1 VETYKDLAILVNTK
15 KPDDITKNIPKSKV
29 VGVYENGVYQVA
41 VNWGLDEVIKLT
53 SMKLKNVPTR
63 MQKDYTWPGVY
74 KPFKHQEETSEFLSK
89 NKRAYC

>member
-1 VETYKDLAILVNTK
+1 METYKDLAILVNTK
-15 KPDDITKNIPKSKV
+15 KPDDITKNISKSKV

-63 MQKDYTWPGVY
+63 MQKDYTWPGV
-74 KPFKHQEETSEFLSK
+74 FNESEQS
-89 NKRAYC
+89 